1 MTRRQD
7 QIEELERKLDKPGL
21 SFMERR
27 LAIRA
32 VLSHVEMEARQEGY
46 GEGSHDVWDEQRH
59 AELTDDLARTAGAR
73 ASIAAGEP
81 LIPWEQVKA
90 EAGLSQPADG
100 DDDIVQV
107 WCEHDGC
114 YTAQGRHE
122 LTAWCEPPRN
132 TAIRIARALY
142 EVRQRQW
149 PPDARVDWD
158 SALTA
163 AQRADEANAVQD
175 LLGRRV
181 IRPGN

>member
-32 VLSHVEMEARQEGY
+32 VLSHVEIEARQEGY
-46 GEGSHDVWDEQRH
+46 SEGSHDVRDEQLH
-59 AELTDDLARTAGAR
+59 AEQVA
-73 ASIAAGEP
+73 AAGE
-81 LIPWEQVKA
+81 
-90 EAGLSQPADG
+90 
-100 DDDIVQV
+100 DDVVRV

-114 YTAQGRHE
+114 FTADGRHE
-122 LTAWCEPPRN
+122 LTTLCEPPRN
-132 TAIRIARALY
+132 TAIRIAREFY
-142 EVRQRQW
+142 EARQRQW

-158 SALTA
+158 TNLTP

-181 IRPGN
+181 ILPGPGC